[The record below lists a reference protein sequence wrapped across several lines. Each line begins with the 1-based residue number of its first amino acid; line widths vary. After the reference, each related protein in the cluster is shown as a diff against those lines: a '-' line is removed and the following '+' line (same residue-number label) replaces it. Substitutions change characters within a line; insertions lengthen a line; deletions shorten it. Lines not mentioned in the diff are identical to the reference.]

1 MRMKSIGSLLALVL
15 GTNGAVQAQSKAA
28 IEAKLTG
35 QYTLTQ
41 PTADLTDIV
50 TAGSILVLKRGNVM
64 MTPISVSN
72 PYSNTYKEGRIT
84 QNVLGKLARF
94 GPPGTPQP
102 NLRTFV
108 AGEKMWVTKI
118 ECHDDGVVFT
128 LYTDAYYDIRYKATL
143 KFPFDKK
150 ASMPSA
156 GDMSRV
162 VAEVFSV
169 QAADNGGGQQ
179 QQQQQQQVPPAAA
192 PMAPIAP
199 PPPPPAPAPMAPIAP
214 PPPPVD
220 EPAAPPKE
228 LKIGMTKDQVTAGF
242 GQPQKVVKLGTKE
255 IYVYPDLKVTFVNG
269 KVTDVQ

>member
-1 MRMKSIGSLLALVL
+1 MNVSMRMKSIGSLLALVL
-15 GTNGAVQAQSKAA
+15 GMNVAVQAQSKAA
-28 IEAKLTG
+28 IETKLTG

-50 TAGSILVLKRGNVM
+50 TAGSILVLKRGNIM
-64 MTPISVSN
+64 MTPISTSN
-72 PYSNTYKEGRIT
+72 PYSNTYKDGRIT

-108 AGEKMWVTKI
+108 PGEKMWVTKI
-118 ECHDDGVVFT
+118 ECHDDGVVFS
-128 LYTDAYYDIRYKATL
+128 LYTDAYADIRYKATL

-156 GDMSRV
+156 DDMSRV
-162 VAEVFSV
+162 VGEVFSV

-179 QQQQQQQVPPAAA
+179 QQAAPAAA
-192 PMAPIAP
+192 PPAPVPAPAPAPEMAPIAP
-199 PPPPPAPAPMAPIAP
+199 PPPPA
-214 PPPPVD
+214 D

-228 LKIGMTKDQVTAGF
+228 LKIGMTKDQVTASF